1 MQAEVMAA
9 TEHRPSACAPSAVAL
24 RCNSCKNS
32 KQQFCFAPQTCAAS
46 QTSCLLP
53 QAAGG
58 ASAKIGAAVISEA
71 LKLKP

>member
-1 MQAEVMAA
+1 MSSNAAGFLAPGRSRFDRVEAQSLPEAVQSTKEGPSTSILSPTPTPMA
-9 TEHRPSACAPSAVAL
+9 R
-24 RCNSCKNS
+24 
-32 KQQFCFAPQTCAAS
+32 
-46 QTSCLLP
+46 